1 MGTASV
7 AAETVEAIRRAQR
20 TAEKIEQGLIKA
32 GKGRSWRMKRWSLIL
47 LYGIYIY
54 LQYRNIYIYMM

>member
-32 GKGRSWRMKRWSLIL
+32 
-47 LYGIYIY
+47 
-54 LQYRNIYIYMM
+54 